1 MKTMRLLV
9 SLALSLSALSAQEP
23 PKSPDSAAPQ
33 AAIRAQAQEVLL
45 DMVVRDKKGRPL
57 NELTANNVQVLDE
70 GTPGKIMGLRLVS
83 VGDAAGLGPKDASDP
98 PRHARLVS
106 LVFEKL
112 DTDERRFASQAAL
125 DFLGDDLAD
134 NVYLGVFVADPRLR
148 VIQPFTNDHSLVHHA
163 IEQAS
168 TSDYAQLAA
177 QSEGIRKKLEDSLQ
191 PKASPGSA
199 GPSPAGLTTL
209 LARMTLNALQSEE
222 QLVRTK
228 QWRSSILALLSLVEE
243 QARVPGR
250 KTLIY
255 FAEDLQVPDSMT
267 EVFNN
272 TIAAANH
279 SKVSVYGVDT
289 RGWTAEE
296 HSKKGGLL
304 KLHKG
309 APPPPSTPPPAALD
323 QLSSST
329 GGFLIAKS
337 KDFREPFRKVSEDV
351 HAYYE
356 IAYLPPNAAYNGKL
370 RKVAVQLDVPD
381 VKIQARSGYLSLPSN
396 EGSAFVY
403 ELPLLRAL
411 NATPLPTDFPLQAG
425 AVRFHPEGGKME
437 YGLVVEAPFKEITF
451 IEDKTTH
458 SFRAQVSLLALLK
471 DEHGEILERFSR
483 DLPVEESAD
492 KIEALRHGSF
502 MQTYHLDLA
511 PGQYT
516 LDAVVMD
523 RQSQKTSARRVAV
536 AVTPTRPGVNISGL
550 ALVRRI
556 EPQAA
561 ETDARDP
568 FRYQGGRV
576 IPTLDNSIP
585 ASSSGELSYYLVVYP
600 AASEADKPQLTM
612 EFFNKEGAS
621 VGQASPDLPPPG
633 KDGLIPYVA
642 SLPLANFGPGTYEL
656 RATVKQGASMAEEKT
671 SFSINP

>member
-1 MKTMRLLV
+1 METMRLLV
-9 SLALSLSALSAQEP
+9 SLALSLCALSAQEP
-23 PKSPDSAAPQ
+23 PKTQDSGAPQ
-33 AAIRAQAQEVLL
+33 AAIRAQAREVLL

-57 NELTANNVQVLDE
+57 NDLTANNVQVLDE

-83 VGDAAGLGPKDASDP
+83 VGDAAGLGPQGANYA

-112 DTDERRFASQAAL
+112 DAEERRFARQAAL
-125 DFLGDDLAD
+125 DFLSDDLEA
-134 NVYLGVFVADPRLR
+134 NVYLAVFVADPRLR
-148 VIQPFTNDHSLVHHA
+148 VIQPFSNDHNLVRQA
-163 IEQAS
+163 IEQSS
-168 TSDYAQLAA
+168 TADYAQLAA

-191 PKASPGSA
+191 PKASPGSGA
-199 GPSPAGLTTL
+199 PAPAGLTAL

-255 FAEDLQVPDSMT
+255 YAEDLQVPDSMT
-267 EVFNN
+267 EAFNN

-296 HSKKGGLL
+296 HTKKGGLL

-337 KDFREPFRKVSEDV
+337 KDFREPFRRVSEDV

-370 RKVAVQLDVPD
+370 RKVTLQVDVPD
-381 VKIQARSGYLSLPSN
+381 VKVQARSGYLSLPSN

-411 NATPLPTDFPLQAG
+411 NATPLPADFPLQAG
-425 AVRFHPEGGKME
+425 ALRFHPEGAKLE

-458 SFRAQVSLLALLK
+458 TFRAHVSMLALLK
-471 DEHGEILERFSR
+471 DEKGEILDRFSR
-483 DLPVEESAD
+483 DLPIEETAD
-492 KIEALRHGSF
+492 KIEALRRISF

-516 LDAVVMD
+516 LDAAVID
-523 RQSQKTSARRVAV
+523 RQSQKTSARRIAV

-556 EPQAA
+556 DAQAGEA
-561 ETDARDP
+561 DAQDP
-568 FRYQGGRV
+568 FRYQGGKV
-576 IPTLDNSIP
+576 IPTLDNAIP

-600 AASEADKPQLTM
+600 AASVADKPQLTM

-621 VGQASPDLPPPG
+621 VGQASPDLPPAG

>member
-1 MKTMRLLV
+1 METMRSLV
-9 SLALSLSALSAQEP
+9 SLAVCLCALDAQEP
-23 PKSPDSAAPQ
+23 SKTPDSAAPQ
-33 AAIRAQAQEVLL
+33 TAIRARTQEVLL
-45 DMVVRDKKGRPL
+45 DMVVRDKKGVPL
-57 NELTANNVQVLDE
+57 TDLTANNVQILDE

-83 VGDAAGLGPKDASDP
+83 GRDAAGLGPQAANDP

-112 DTDERRFASQAAL
+112 DSEERRFARQAAL
-125 DFLGDDLAD
+125 DFLSDDLED
-134 NVYLGVFVADPRLR
+134 NVYVAVFVADPRLR
-148 VIQPFTNDHSLVHHA
+148 VIQPFSNDHNLVRQA
-163 IEQAS
+163 VEQAS
-168 TSDYAQLAA
+168 TAEYTQLAA
-177 QSEGIRKKLEDSLQ
+177 QSEAIRKKLEDSVQ
-191 PKASPGSA
+191 PKD
-199 GPSPAGLTTL
+199 PAGLAPL
-209 LARMTLNALQSEE
+209 LAGMTLHALQSEE

-243 QARVPGR
+243 QARMPGR

-255 FAEDLQVPDSMT
+255 FAEDLQVPDSVT

-279 SKVSVYGVDT
+279 AKVSVYGVDT

-296 HSKKGGLL
+296 HSKKGLL

-323 QLSSST
+323 QLSSNT

-337 KDFREPFRKVSEDV
+337 KDFREPFRRVSEDI

-370 RKVAVQLDVPD
+370 RKVTVQVDVPD
-381 VKIQARSGYLSLPSN
+381 VKVQARSGYLSLPSN
-396 EGSAFVY
+396 EASAFVY

-411 NATPLPTDFPLQAG
+411 NATPLPTDFALQAG
-425 AVRFHPEGGKME
+425 ALRFHPEGGKLE

-458 SFRAQVSLLALLK
+458 SFRAHLSLLALLK

-483 DLPVEESAD
+483 DLPVEETAE
-492 KIEALRHGSF
+492 KIEALRHGSL

-516 LDAVVMD
+516 LDVALMD
-523 RQSQKTSARRVAV
+523 QQSQKTSARRIAV
-536 AVTPTRPGVNISGL
+536 AVTPTGPGVNISSL

-556 EPQAA
+556 EPQPG
-561 ETDARDP
+561 DADAQDP

-600 AASEADKPQLTM
+600 AASEADQPQLTM
-612 EFFNKEGAS
+612 EFFNKDGAS
-621 VGQASPDLPPPG
+621 VGQASPELPASVKGGP
-633 KDGLIPYVA
+633 IPYVA

>member
-1 MKTMRLLV
+1 METMRSLV
-9 SLALSLSALSAQEP
+9 SLAVCLCALSAQEP
-23 PKSPDSAAPQ
+23 SKTPDSAAPQ
-33 AAIRAQAQEVLL
+33 TAIRARAQEVPL
-45 DMVVRDKKGRPL
+45 DMVVRDKKGVL
-57 NELTANNVQVLDE
+57 LTDLTANNVQILDE
-70 GTPGKIMGLRLVS
+70 GTPGKILGLRLVS
-83 VGDAAGLGPKDASDP
+83 GRDAAGLGPQAANDP
-98 PRHARLVS
+98 SRHARLVS

-112 DTDERRFASQAAL
+112 DTEERRFARQAAL
-125 DFLGDDLAD
+125 DFLADDLED
-134 NVYLGVFVADPRLR
+134 NVYLAVFVADPRLR
-148 VIQPFTNDHSLVHHA
+148 VIQPFTNDHNLVRQA
-163 IEQAS
+163 VEQAS
-168 TSDYAQLAA
+168 TAEYAQLAA
-177 QSEGIRKKLEDSLQ
+177 QSEAIRKKLE
-191 PKASPGSA
+191 GSSA
-199 GPSPAGLTTL
+199 PAGLPTL
-209 LARMTLNALQSEE
+209 LAQMTLHALQSEE

-228 QWRSSILALLSLVEE
+228 QWRSSILALVSLVEE
-243 QARVPGR
+243 QARMPGR

-279 SKVSVYGVDT
+279 AKVSVYGVDT
-289 RGWTAEE
+289 RGWTTEE
-296 HSKKGGLL
+296 HTKKGLL

-309 APPPPSTPPPAALD
+309 APPPPIPPPAALD

-329 GGFLIAKS
+329 GGFVIAKS
-337 KDFREPFRKVSEDV
+337 KDFREPFRRVSEDI

-356 IAYLPPNAAYNGKL
+356 ISYLPPNAAYNGKL
-370 RKVAVQLDVPD
+370 RKVTVQVDVPD
-381 VKIQARSGYLSLPSN
+381 VKVQARSGYLSLPSN

-425 AVRFHPEGGKME
+425 ALRFHPEGGKLE

-451 IEDKTTH
+451 VEDKTTH
-458 SFRAQVSLLALLK
+458 SFRAHVSLLALLK

-483 DLPVEESAD
+483 DLPLEETAD
-492 KIEALRHGSF
+492 KIDALRRGTF

-516 LDAVVMD
+516 LDAAVMD
-523 RQSQKTSARRVAV
+523 RQSQKTSARRIGV
-536 AVTPTRPGVNISGL
+536 AVTPTGPGVNISSL

-556 EPQAA
+556 EPQPG
-561 ETDARDP
+561 DADAQDP
-568 FRYQGGRV
+568 FRYQGGKV

-600 AASEADKPQLTM
+600 APSVADQPQLTM
-612 EFFNKEGAS
+612 EFFNKDGAS
-621 VGQASPDLPPPG
+621 VGQASPELPAPVKSGP
-633 KDGLIPYVA
+633 IPYVA

>member
-1 MKTMRLLV
+1 METMRLLV
-9 SLALSLSALSAQEP
+9 SLALSLCALRAQES
-23 PKSPDSAAPQ
+23 PKKPDSGAPQ
-33 AAIRAQAQEVLL
+33 AAIRAQAREVLL

-57 NELTANNVQVLDE
+57 NDLTANNVQVLDE

-83 VGDAAGLGPKDASDP
+83 IGDAAV
-98 PRHARLVS
+98 HARLVS

-112 DTDERRFASQAAL
+112 DTEERSFARQAAL
-125 DFLGDDLAD
+125 DFLSDDLAD

-163 IEQAS
+163 VEQAS
-168 TSDYAQLAA
+168 TADYAQLAA
-177 QSEGIRKKLEDSLQ
+177 QSEGIRKKLEDSVQ
-191 PKASPGSA
+191 SKASPGSA
-199 GPSPAGLTTL
+199 APAPAGLTTL

-228 QWRSSILALLSLVEE
+228 QWRSSILALQSLVEE
-243 QARVPGR
+243 QARMPGR

-279 SKVSVYGVDT
+279 AKVSVYGVDT
-289 RGWTAEE
+289 RGWTAED

-337 KDFREPFRKVSEDV
+337 KDFREPFRRVSEDI

-381 VKIQARSGYLSLPSN
+381 VKVQARSGYLLLPSN

-425 AVRFHPEGGKME
+425 ALRFHPEGGKME

-471 DEHGEILERFSR
+471 DEHGEIMERFSR
-483 DLPVEESAD
+483 DLPLEETAD
-492 KIEALRHGSF
+492 KIEALRRGNF

-516 LDAVVMD
+516 LDAAVMD
-523 RQSQKTSARRVAV
+523 RQSQKTSARRIAF
-536 AVTPTRPGVNISGL
+536 AVTATRPGVNISGL
-550 ALVRRI
+550 ALIRRI
-556 EPQAA
+556 DPQAG

-568 FRYQGGRV
+568 FRYPGGKV

-600 AASEADKPQLTM
+600 EASVADKPQLTM
-612 EFFNKEGAS
+612 EFFNKDGAS

>member
-1 MKTMRLLV
+1 MGTMRSIV
-9 SLALSLSALSAQEP
+9 SLAVCLCALSAQEP
-23 PKSPDSAAPQ
+23 SKTPDSAAPQ
-33 AAIRAQAQEVLL
+33 TAIRARTQEVLL
-45 DMVVRDKKGRPL
+45 DMVVRDKKGVPL
-57 NELTANNVQVLDE
+57 NDLSANNVQILDE

-83 VGDAAGLGPKDASDP
+83 GGDAAGLASQVSNDP
-98 PRHARLVS
+98 LRHARLVS

-112 DTDERRFASQAAL
+112 DSEERRFARQAAL

-134 NVYLGVFVADPRLR
+134 NVYVAVFVADPRLR
-148 VIQPFTNDHSLVHHA
+148 VIQPFSNDHNLVRQA
-163 IEQAS
+163 VEQAS
-168 TSDYAQLAA
+168 TSEYAQLAA
-177 QSEGIRKKLEDSLQ
+177 QSEAIRKKLEGSS
-191 PKASPGSA
+191 ASA
-199 GPSPAGLTTL
+199 GLPAL
-209 LARMTLNALQSEE
+209 LAQMTVHALQSEE

-243 QARVPGR
+243 QARMPGR

-279 SKVSVYGVDT
+279 AKVSVYGVDT
-289 RGWTAEE
+289 RGWASEE
-296 HSKKGGLL
+296 HSKKGLL

-309 APPPPSTPPPAALD
+309 APPPPSPPPPAALD

-329 GGFLIAKS
+329 GGFVIAKS
-337 KDFREPFRKVSEDV
+337 KDFREPFRRVSEDI

-356 IAYLPPNAAYNGKL
+356 IAYLPPNAAYNGKM
-370 RKVAVQLDVPD
+370 RKVTVQVDVPD
-381 VKIQARSGYLSLPSN
+381 VKVQARSGYLSLPSN
-396 EGSAFVY
+396 EASAFVY

-425 AVRFHPEGGKME
+425 ALRFHPEGGKLE
-437 YGLVVEAPFKEITF
+437 YGLMVEAPFKEITF

-458 SFRAQVSLLALLK
+458 SFRAHLSLLALLK

-483 DLPVEESAD
+483 DLPIEETAD
-492 KIEALRHGSF
+492 KIEALRRGSL

-516 LDAVVMD
+516 LDAALMD
-523 RQSQKTSARRVAV
+523 QQSQKTSARRIAV
-536 AVTPTRPGVNISGL
+536 AVTPTGPGVNISSL

-556 EPQAA
+556 EPQSG
-561 ETDARDP
+561 DADVQDP
-568 FRYQGGRV
+568 FRYQGGKV

-600 AASEADKPQLTM
+600 AASEADQPQLTM
-612 EFFNKEGAS
+612 EFFNKDGAS
-621 VGQASPDLPPPG
+621 VGQASPELPAPVKGGP
-633 KDGLIPYVA
+633 IPYVA

>member
-1 MKTMRLLV
+1 METMRSLV
-9 SLALSLSALSAQEP
+9 SLAMCLCALGAQEP
-23 PKSPDSAAPQ
+23 SKTPGSAAPQ
-33 AAIRAQAQEVLL
+33 TAIRARAQEVLL
-45 DMVVRDKKGRPL
+45 DLVVRDKKGTPL
-57 NELTANNVQVLDE
+57 TDLTANNVQVLDE

-83 VGDAAGLGPKDASDP
+83 GGDAAGLGPQVANDSS
-98 PRHARLVS
+98 RHARLVS

-112 DTDERRFASQAAL
+112 DTEERRFARQAAL

-134 NVYLGVFVADPRLR
+134 NVYLAVFVADPRLR
-148 VIQPFTNDHSLVHHA
+148 VVQPFSNDRNLVRQGV
-163 IEQAS
+163 EQAS
-168 TSDYAQLAA
+168 TSEYTQLAA
-177 QSEGIRKKLEDSLQ
+177 QSEAIRKKLEDSVQ
-191 PKASPGSA
+191 PKTATGGSA
-199 GPSPAGLTTL
+199 AAGLATL
-209 LARMTLNALQSEE
+209 LSGMTLKSLQSEE

-243 QARVPGR
+243 QARMPGR

-279 SKVSVYGVDT
+279 AKVSVYGVDT
-289 RGWTAEE
+289 RGWASEE
-296 HSKKGGLL
+296 HSKKGLL

-323 QLSSST
+323 QLSSNT

-337 KDFREPFRKVSEDV
+337 KDFREPFRRVSEDI

-370 RKVAVQLDVPD
+370 RKVTVQVDVPD
-381 VKIQARSGYLSLPSN
+381 VKVQARSGYLSLPSN

-425 AVRFHPEGGKME
+425 ALRFHPEGGKLE
-437 YGLVVEAPFKEITF
+437 YGLVVEAPFKEISF
-451 IEDKTTH
+451 VEDKTTH
-458 SFRAQVSLLALLK
+458 SFRAEVSLLALLK

-483 DLPVEESAD
+483 DLPIEETAD
-492 KIEALRHGSF
+492 KIEALRRGSL

-516 LDAVVMD
+516 LDAALMD
-523 RQSQKTSARRVAV
+523 RQSQKTSARRIAV
-536 AVTPTRPGVNISGL
+536 AVGPTGPGVNISSL

-556 EPQAA
+556 EPQPG
-561 ETDARDP
+561 DADAQDP

-600 AASEADKPQLTM
+600 AASEAGQPQLTM
-612 EFFNKEGAS
+612 EFFNKDGAS
-621 VGQASPDLPPPG
+621 VGQASPELPAPVKGGP
-633 KDGLIPYVA
+633 IPYVA